1 MKRRKH
7 VDIYAAAAIGILV
20 CIVGCLLWSRFH
32 SDSIPKL
39 YFFGN
44 IESMYEKSDVRKIFV
59 TYVDG
64 DRSFKGFAH
73 LKVQGTSSLAYD
85 KKNYTIKLYEDID
98 GTQKMPVDVGW
109 GDQNKYCLKANW
121 IDRTHARNVV
131 TAKLAS
137 QVQEKYGLLTQ
148 APCNGLVDGFPIE
161 IYSNGE
167 FLGLYTFNI
176 PKSDW
181 QFGMDSDNPNHIVLC
196 GEDWEPAN
204 LFYGE
209 PDFSTWAVEVGEEND
224 ETLEKARVLF
234 DFVMN
239 SSDKEFRADFE
250 KHLSL
255 DAALNYYIICD
266 LAYMRDNLGKN
277 MLLAT
282 YDGVKWYPS
291 LYDLDT
297 SWGTDWR
304 GETLYDYG
312 ENSLNMYYNLLFAR
326 IEQCFPRKLAQ
337 RYRELRRGILS
348 DKRIMKEFES
358 FRKQIPEESFAKEAQ
373 KWGGGDREA
382 LPGFDYNQI
391 EEYLNTISDRL
402 NDKYKHFH
410 YGL

>member
-1 MKRRKH
+1 
-7 VDIYAAAAIGILV
+7 
-20 CIVGCLLWSRFH
+20 
-32 SDSIPKL
+32 
-39 YFFGN
+39 
-44 IESMYEKSDVRKIFV
+44 
-59 TYVDG
+59 
-64 DRSFKGFAH
+64 
-73 LKVQGTSSLAYD
+73 
-85 KKNYTIKLYEDID
+85 
-98 GTQKMPVDVGW
+98 
-109 GDQNKYCLKANW
+109 
-121 IDRTHARNVV
+121 
-131 TAKLAS
+131 
-137 QVQEKYGLLTQ
+137 
-148 APCNGLVDGFPIE
+148 
-161 IYSNGE
+161 
-167 FLGLYTFNI
+167 
-176 PKSDW
+176 
-181 QFGMDSDNPNHIVLC
+181 
-196 GEDWEPAN
+196 
-204 LFYGE
+204 
-209 PDFSTWAVEVGEEND
+209 
-224 ETLEKARVLF
+224 
-234 DFVMN
+234 
-239 SSDKEFRADFE
+239 
-250 KHLSL
+250 
-255 DAALNYYIICD
+255 
-266 LAYMRDNLGKN
+266 